1 MAFYEIMRPIRTRRI
16 GRRYYCRLN
25 LKSKSFAIIAMGKF
39 DRKHSITAFNQKQF
53 SLHHAADIE
62 NIQVLCGLSSDGLPL
77 IA

>member
-1 MAFYEIMRPIRTRRI
+1 
-16 GRRYYCRLN
+16 